1 MRTLYDYVFYLKD
14 SIERIEDESQAGV
27 TDESNSVNIMT
38 YHQAKGLE
46 YKVIFL
52 YNSDEIIRKD
62 NIRSKSI
69 SVNKNYGILTKV
81 PLENRISS
89 EYRKAPLVG
98 VIDMVEER
106 KELAEFKRLYYVG
119 VTRAIEYLFICG
131 KYKEDGNYAENSI
144 LGMTGKALN
153 IDFTME
159 SFKLKSL
166 LKISKEK
173 NGDFETEEK
182 EIEVGIN
189 ISSAVAIN
197 DLKIIPLPNTVENYK
212 INISEIYD
220 IPEGEFISA
229 TKIAVFEQCPLKYQL
244 TYEYGFTKL
253 FSRYKN
259 WFKSKNQVLSTIP
272 GDEFNPI
279 EDLNDDV
286 LESSSKVRGL
296 SDVKG
301 RIIHKALQNE
311 VSINNIESFID
322 EALKNELAIIP
333 FEKNNYEKL
342 KKEILG
348 DLLLYLESD
357 TYSRISSLK
366 NFHNEY
372 EVYVKEKDYFLYGII
387 DKLIIED
394 KTVKIIDYK
403 TTDISEGEIK
413 ERVVTYLPQLQFYSY
428 IVSQLFDIIEVFELV
443 IVFIKHPEKK
453 YTATLN
459 KREIAQFSNKLQ
471 KMIKNV
477 REGKFNKNLNH
488 CSNCLYAL
496 QQTNCIIS
504 D

>member
-1 MRTLYDYVFYLKD
+1 M
-14 SIERIEDESQAGV
+14 
-27 TDESNSVNIMT
+27 
-38 YHQAKGLE
+38 
-46 YKVIFL
+46 
-52 YNSDEIIRKD
+52 
-62 NIRSKSI
+62 
-69 SVNKNYGILTKV
+69 
-81 PLENRISS
+81 
-89 EYRKAPLVG
+89 
-98 VIDMVEER
+98 
-106 KELAEFKRLYYVG
+106 
-119 VTRAIEYLFICG
+119 
-131 KYKEDGNYAENSI
+131 
-144 LGMTGKALN
+144 
-153 IDFTME
+153 
-159 SFKLKSL
+159 
-166 LKISKEK
+166 
-173 NGDFETEEK
+173 
-182 EIEVGIN
+182 
-189 ISSAVAIN
+189 
-197 DLKIIPLPNTVENYK
+197 
-212 INISEIYD
+212 
-220 IPEGEFISA
+220 
-229 TKIAVFEQCPLKYQL
+229 FEQCPLKYQL